1 MIKSSLRKTKT
12 LLSFKKYQGFLE
24 PVPGAWDKDQIY
36 FFFFQIYSLFYH
48 LRLPGPGSSLCKY
61 VKVIQLYPT
70 LWDPMDCS
78 LPGSSVHWIF
88 LGKNTGVG
96 SYFLLQGS
104 LPDPGIE
111 PKSPALQADS
121 LLSEIPGAQ
130 IVLRVRP
137 NLPLLSSLENWSGI
151 PFLYFSKPNNYSI
164 LYYPHALILPQPH
177 TPLK

>member
-1 MIKSSLRKTKT
+1 
-12 LLSFKKYQGFLE
+12 
-24 PVPGAWDKDQIY
+24 
-36 FFFFQIYSLFYH
+36 
-48 LRLPGPGSSLCKY
+48 
-61 VKVIQLYPT
+61 
-70 LWDPMDCS
+70 MDCS

-130 IVLRVRP
+130 IVLRVGP

-177 TPLK
+177 TPLKWLENLPVLGWSQWALFKSLLYWTSTCHLLVIIYLSPWCLWYNFLLFSSTFSFFFFFFLTTPS